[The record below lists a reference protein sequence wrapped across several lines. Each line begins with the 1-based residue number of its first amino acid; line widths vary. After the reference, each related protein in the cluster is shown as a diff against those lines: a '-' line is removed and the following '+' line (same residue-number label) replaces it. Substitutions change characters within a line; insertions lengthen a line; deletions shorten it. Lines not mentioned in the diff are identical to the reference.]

1 MPVTGSGMTTGLDV
15 YSPENI
21 SKMTG
26 QYADTLEPQYARSR
40 AQIAQTLGG
49 RGSLYGTPGSN
60 KLQLLEN
67 ERMSDIGKY
76 TAGLQGQGMGAA
88 YTAGAPI
95 TPYQQSQ
102 LDVTGAQQEAERTKN
117 YFNMLSTLM
126 GAGGVGSALSS
137 IDWGSLFGGGNPL
150 DSTSGTEAPAY
161 DPATGVFS

>member
-60 KLQLLEN
+60 KLQLLEGQREAN
-67 ERMSDIGKY
+67 VGQY
-76 TAGLQGQGMGAA
+76 AAGLQGKGQQAA
-88 YTAGAPI
+88 YEAGAPM
-95 TPYQQSQ
+95 TPYQTAQ
-102 LDVTGAQQEAERTKN
+102 LEAVGSAQEAERTRN

-126 GAGGVGSALSS
+126 GAGGVGGALSS
-137 IDWGSLFGGGNPL
+137 IDWGGIFGGEGTS
-150 DSTSGTEAPAY
+150 DSGFT
-161 DPATGVFS
+161 FS